1 MADVMTRRWTEA
13 NELYLTSQRKA
24 ADAIGGFGNLS
35 RVLRLLLQSTVL
47 AVGAWLV
54 ISDLATPGVMI
65 AASILSSRAL
75 APIELAIAHWRGFV
89 AARQSWTRLGE
100 VLRAIPAEEEQM
112 SLPAPNHSLQLEGVS
127 VTSPGGRELIV
138 QGVSLVLQA
147 GQGLGIIGPSA
158 SGKSSLVRAIVGL
171 WPTVRGRIRL
181 DGAALEH
188 RSPLTLGPHIGYM
201 PQGIEL
207 FDGTVAENIARFRDD
222 ADSEAVVAAAKAA
235 GAHDMI
241 LKLGEGYNTRVGDG
255 GAALSA
261 GQRQRVALARA
272 LYGDPFLVVLDEPNS
287 NLDNDGEAALTEAIK
302 GVRARKGIVVVVA
315 HRPSALIAL
324 DQVLVLANGSVQA
337 LGPRGEVLR
346 KVLARQPD
354 VVAGPGAP
362 GPQPAQI
369 RAAAAGGGSLE
380 GLSPMATQQKR
391 ATLPSIRRSI
401 RRQLLGG
408 ICVITLLGGG
418 LGGWAST
425 TSLAGAVIANGQI
438 TVDSNVKKVQHPT
451 GGIVGEI
458 RVKDGSA
465 VKTGDLLMKLDETVT
480 RANLAVLVTQIDE
493 LEARQAR
500 LAAERDNQKAI
511 KFPELLTSRAKIPTV
526 AAAMAGERS
535 LFEARR
541 TAIDGQKA
549 QLTERLSQ
557 LRDEING
564 LEAQIASK
572 RAQTVLI
579 KKELGGVEQLYQ
591 KNLVPIQ
598 RLTALQREAARLEG
612 EEGQHTSEIARP
624 RGGSPRRSC
633 RSSR

>member
-1 MADVMTRRWTEA
+1 
-13 NELYLTSQRKA
+13 
-24 ADAIGGFGNLS
+24 
-35 RVLRLLLQSTVL
+35 
-47 AVGAWLV
+47 
-54 ISDLATPGVMI
+54 
-65 AASILSSRAL
+65 
-75 APIELAIAHWRGFV
+75 
-89 AARQSWTRLGE
+89 
-100 VLRAIPAEEEQM
+100 
-112 SLPAPNHSLQLEGVS
+112 
-127 VTSPGGRELIV
+127 
-138 QGVSLVLQA
+138 
-147 GQGLGIIGPSA
+147 
-158 SGKSSLVRAIVGL
+158 
-171 WPTVRGRIRL
+171 
-181 DGAALEH
+181 
-188 RSPLTLGPHIGYM
+188 
-201 PQGIEL
+201 
-207 FDGTVAENIARFRDD
+207 
-222 ADSEAVVAAAKAA
+222 
-235 GAHDMI
+235 
-241 LKLGEGYNTRVGDG
+241 
-255 GAALSA
+255 
-261 GQRQRVALARA
+261 
-272 LYGDPFLVVLDEPNS
+272 
-287 NLDNDGEAALTEAIK
+287 
-302 GVRARKGIVVVVA
+302 
-315 HRPSALIAL
+315 
-324 DQVLVLANGSVQA
+324 
-337 LGPRGEVLR
+337 
-346 KVLARQPD
+346 
-354 VVAGPGAP
+354 
-362 GPQPAQI
+362 
-369 RAAAAGGGSLE
+369 
-380 GLSPMATQQKR
+380 MATQQKR

-408 ICVITLLGGG
+408 ICVIALLGGG

-500 LAAERDNQKAI
+500 LAAERDDQKAI
-511 KFPELLTSRAKIPTV
+511 KFPELLTYRAKVPSV
-526 AAAMAGERS
+526 AAAIAGERS

-612 EEGQHTSEIARP
+612 EEGQHTSEIARAKGRITETELQIISLTQELKREVATELREVQGKIGELSERKVAAEDQLKRVDILAP
-624 RGGSPRRSC
+624 QDGLVHQMTVHTVGGVISPAEPIMLIVPQADELVVEAHVMPADIDQVRVGQQVQLRFSAFHQATTPELTAEV
-633 RSSR
+633 SRVAADLTKDQQSGLAYYIARITLPPGELAKLGGKTLIPGMPVEAYIQTGNRTALSYLIKPLENQIVRAFRAS

>member
-1 MADVMTRRWTEA
+1 MMQVYDRVIPSRSIPTLIGLGILVAFLYALQGLLDALRQRILTRVGLVLDAELAPRVFNIVISLPLKTRTPGDGMQPMRDLDTVRSFLSGMGPTSLFDLPWVPLYLGLAFLMHFWLGITTLVGAFLLCIITLLTEIASRRPARDATAHSNIRNGLAEASRRNAEAIRSMGMADVMTRRWTEA

-188 RSPLTLGPHIGYM
+188 RSPLTLGPYIGYM

-369 RAAAAGGGSLE
+369 RAAA
-380 GLSPMATQQKR
+380 P
-391 ATLPSIRRSI
+391 
-401 RRQLLGG
+401 
-408 ICVITLLGGG
+408 
-418 LGGWAST
+418 
-425 TSLAGAVIANGQI
+425 
-438 TVDSNVKKVQHPT
+438 
-451 GGIVGEI
+451 
-458 RVKDGSA
+458 
-465 VKTGDLLMKLDETVT
+465 
-480 RANLAVLVTQIDE
+480 
-493 LEARQAR
+493 
-500 LAAERDNQKAI
+500 
-511 KFPELLTSRAKIPTV
+511 
-526 AAAMAGERS
+526 AAA
-535 LFEARR
+535 
-541 TAIDGQKA
+541 
-549 QLTERLSQ
+549 
-557 LRDEING
+557 
-564 LEAQIASK
+564 
-572 RAQTVLI
+572 
-579 KKELGGVEQLYQ
+579 
-591 KNLVPIQ
+591 P
-598 RLTALQREAARLEG
+598 
-612 EEGQHTSEIARP
+612 
-624 RGGSPRRSC
+624 
-633 RSSR
+633 

>member
-1 MADVMTRRWTEA
+1 LIGVGVFSGGVNILMLSGALFMLQVYDRVIPSRSIPTLIGLGILVAFLYALQGLLDAFRQRILTRVGLVLDAELAPRVFNIVIGLPLKTRMQGDGMQPLRDLDTVRGFLSGLGPTSLFDLPWVPLYLGLAFLLHFWLGITTLVGALLLCVITLMTEIASRRPAREATLHANIRNGLAEASRRNAEAIRSMGMADAMTRRWTEA

-24 ADAIGGFGNLS
+24 SDAIGGFGNLS

-54 ISDLATPGVMI
+54 ITGEATPGVMI

-100 VLRAIPAEEEQM
+100 MLRAVPAEEEPM
-112 SLPAPNHSLQLEGVS
+112 SLPPPKHTLQLEGVS
-127 VTSPGGRELIV
+127 VTSPGGREVIV

-188 RSPLTLGPHIGYM
+188 RSPLTLGRHIGYM

-235 GAHDMI
+235 GAHEMI

-272 LYGDPFLVVLDEPNS
+272 LYGDPFMVVLDEPNS

-324 DQVLVLANGSVQA
+324 DQVLVLANGTVQA

-354 VVAGPGAP
+354 VAAGPGAP
-362 GPQPAQI
+362 RPQPAQL
-369 RAAAAGGGSLE
+369 RAAAG
-380 GLSPMATQQKR
+380 
-391 ATLPSIRRSI
+391 
-401 RRQLLGG
+401 
-408 ICVITLLGGG
+408 
-418 LGGWAST
+418 
-425 TSLAGAVIANGQI
+425 
-438 TVDSNVKKVQHPT
+438 
-451 GGIVGEI
+451 
-458 RVKDGSA
+458 
-465 VKTGDLLMKLDETVT
+465 
-480 RANLAVLVTQIDE
+480 
-493 LEARQAR
+493 
-500 LAAERDNQKAI
+500 
-511 KFPELLTSRAKIPTV
+511 
-526 AAAMAGERS
+526 AAAPK
-535 LFEARR
+535 
-541 TAIDGQKA
+541 KA
-549 QLTERLSQ
+549 
-557 LRDEING
+557 
-564 LEAQIASK
+564 
-572 RAQTVLI
+572 
-579 KKELGGVEQLYQ
+579 
-591 KNLVPIQ
+591 
-598 RLTALQREAARLEG
+598 
-612 EEGQHTSEIARP
+612 
-624 RGGSPRRSC
+624 
-633 RSSR
+633 